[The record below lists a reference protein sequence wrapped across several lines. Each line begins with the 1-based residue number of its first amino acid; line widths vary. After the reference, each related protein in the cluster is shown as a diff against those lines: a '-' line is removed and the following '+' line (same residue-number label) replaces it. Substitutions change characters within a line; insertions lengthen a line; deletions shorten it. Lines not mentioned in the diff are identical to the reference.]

1 MTGSGEPSSGLA
13 RLHASLFIGLI
24 CLLATVVTVG
34 PTVEAAMEPRVVE
47 QQEFSVIGIQV
58 RTNNAKGRDQLR
70 KLSRRN
76 GSGSTV
82 WTITNSSAELG
93 PTRRTSNFMTSETRT
108 RRIRKLTC
116 TLASSNPVSSN
127 LVSNSLSRSSI
138 SNLCVLFDVLDQHFA
153 GAFLSKS

>member
-24 CLLATVVTVG
+24 CLLATLVA
-34 PTVEAAMEPRVVE
+34 VEAAMEPRVVE

-93 PTRRTSNFMTSETRT
+93 PTRRTSNFMTSEART

-138 SNLCVLFDVLDQHFA
+138 SSLCVLFDVLDQHFA

>member
-1 MTGSGEPSSGLA
+1 VTGSGEPSSGLA
-13 RLHASLFIGLI
+13 RLHASLFVGLI
-24 CLLATVVTVG
+24 CLLATVVAVG
-34 PTVEAAMEPRVVE
+34 RTVEAAMEPRVVE

-93 PTRRTSNFMTSETRT
+93 PTRRTSNFMTSEART

-127 LVSNSLSRSSI
+127 LVSNGLSRSSI
-138 SNLCVLFDVLDQHFA
+138 SSLSVLFDVLDQRFA
-153 GAFLSKS
+153 GACRSNS